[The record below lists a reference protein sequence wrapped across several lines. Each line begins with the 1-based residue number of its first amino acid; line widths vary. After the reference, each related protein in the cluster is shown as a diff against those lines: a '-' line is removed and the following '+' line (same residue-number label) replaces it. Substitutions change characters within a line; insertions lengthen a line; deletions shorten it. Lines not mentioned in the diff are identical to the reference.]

1 MMRILVLPFLLI
13 AGGLHAQFDSTVYK
27 LAQTIQASTM
37 HDHVFTLA
45 SPEYEGRETGTEGIR
60 KAAVYLANQIKADGI
75 NPVPG
80 DTNYFQEVSFSSI
93 KWSNL
98 SLNVSGV
105 AMEHMRDY
113 VVNPQ
118 LFPITPE
125 TLDITSLLFL
135 GYGIDDPLYSD
146 YNGVDVKGKN
156 IVIYNREPQASDGRY
171 TITGTN
177 KASAWTEDVTKKIN
191 LARDKGVASLWIIDN
206 QFKDRLTKYKR
217 AVMGGENLMGDPKD
231 LLMNQIPVFF
241 ISLTQDERI
250 LGQKFR
256 KIQKL
261 KYKIDQTG
269 KPYKATIQG
278 DFHWSGTHEIKTTH
292 GANVMAYIEG
302 MDPVMKQEV
311 VVLSAHYDHLGKRG
325 EDIYF
330 GADDNA
336 SGTSAVLEIA
346 QAMAIAKANGT
357 GPKRSVLC
365 ILMTGEEKGLLGS
378 QYYSEHPVFPLANTV
393 ANVNIDMI
401 GRLDAKHK
409 EGNYT
414 YVIGSDRLST
424 ALHQVNE
431 TANQTYTHLQLDYT
445 YNADDDPN
453 RFYYRSDHYNFAK
466 NGIPAIFFFSG
477 VHEDYH
483 RPTDTPDK
491 IMFDKA
497 VTIAQLAFYTTWE
510 LANREERIKV
520 DVVGRN

>member
-1 MMRILVLPFLLI
+1 MRILVLPLLLL
-13 AGGLHAQFDSTVYK
+13 AGGLHAQFDSTVYT
-27 LAQTIQASTM
+27 LAQTIQSATL

-45 SPEYEGRETGTEGIR
+45 SPEFEGRETGTEGNR
-60 KAAVYLANQIKADGI
+60 KAAVYIASQFKADGI
-75 NPVPG
+75 LPIAG
-80 DTNYFQEVSFSSI
+80 DTNYFQEVSFSSL

-98 SLNVSGV
+98 SLSVSGTP
-105 AMEHMRDY
+105 MEHMREY
-113 VVNPQ
+113 VCNPQ
-118 LFPITPE
+118 LFPLTPE
-125 TLDITSLLFL
+125 TLAITSLLFL

-146 YNGVDVKGKN
+146 YEGVDVQGKN
-156 IVIYNREPQASDGRY
+156 IVIYNREPQSSDGRY
-171 TITGTN
+171 AITGTN
-177 KASAWTEDVTKKIN
+177 KPSAWTEDVMKKIK
-191 LARDKGVASLWIIDN
+191 LARDKGVASIWIIDN
-206 QFKDRLTKYKR
+206 QFKDRIVKYKR
-217 AVMGGENLMGDPKD
+217 AVLGGENLMGDPKE

-241 ISLTQDERI
+241 IALAQDERL

-256 KIQKL
+256 KIQHL
-261 KYKIDQTG
+261 KYKIDQKG
-269 KPYKATIQG
+269 KPYKITIPT
-278 DFHWSGTHEIKTTH
+278 DIHWTGTHEIKTTY
-292 GANVMAYIEG
+292 GANVLAYIEG
-302 MDPVMKQEV
+302 IDPVMKQDV
-311 VVLSAHYDHLGKRG
+311 VILSAHYDHLGKRG

-346 QAMAIAKANGT
+346 QAMAIAKSKGL

-393 ANVNIDMI
+393 ADVNIDMI
-401 GRLDAKHK
+401 GRMDAKHTDA
-409 EGNYT
+409 NYT

-424 ALHQVNE
+424 ALHQINE

-510 LANREERIKV
+510 LANRKERIKV
-520 DVVGRN
+520 DVIGRN